1 MYAHL
6 PFCEGAPTLVMT
18 CDCGLQGGVYDLVDS
33 QGKKLDMVLKIVHQ
47 HAPLAEVEREV
58 RGSSLVEGT
67 GPVP

>member
-1 MYAHL
+1 M
-6 PFCEGAPTLVMT
+6 
-18 CDCGLQGGVYDLVDS
+18 VDS